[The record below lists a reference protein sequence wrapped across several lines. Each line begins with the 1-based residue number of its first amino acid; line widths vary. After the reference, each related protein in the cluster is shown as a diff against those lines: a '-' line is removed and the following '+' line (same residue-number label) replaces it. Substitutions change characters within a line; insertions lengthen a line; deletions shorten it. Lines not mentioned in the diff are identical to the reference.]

1 MKEKLSLENKTIS
14 FLYPDGAEKRGDA
27 TLPHEVAEA
36 LGLCRL
42 LSLGADRFV
51 PFFTKDPA
59 VIAYRQAALGD
70 LLENPALGD
79 TLREVLPLLRDI
91 TELRRLDRD
100 YNPSGDS
107 YLYSITEI
115 ELYIRCVDTLHR
127 GLSPLSG
134 SLRSAPFCLL
144 CERIE
149 ELSQSDYYKQLNRD
163 LSELASRIREVK
175 SITVGVNLDDALRPT
190 TAGVISINQSPF
202 KSGKVL
208 DKILRMSFK
217 NDALTCI
224 AELTP
229 LGKGEN
235 GNRKDALISA
245 LNGAMNEIFR
255 SSVRAWRT
263 IVGEYVLENTDFLLS
278 ILPEIEFLLHASE
291 LFTRLCEKGLPLSIA
306 EIAPIGEKAM
316 TLTGLYNPDVALR
329 IEGEVVYNDFSFDDN
344 GRFYILTGPN
354 RGGKSVITTAV
365 GLIQA
370 LFQLGLPVPC
380 KTARISPV
388 SAILT
393 HFPTEAEDTLDKGRL
408 GEECARLREIFD
420 EADGDSLILLDESLS
435 STGAYEA
442 AFLAEELL
450 SAFGAMGCRGVFSTH
465 LHELAAEA
473 AAISR
478 RSLAE
483 GGIAFDTLVAGI
495 EEGERSFL
503 IQRRKPDGRSYA
515 EDIAKRYGLSFEELK
530 NKK

>member
-1 MKEKLSLENKTIS
+1 MENKTIS
-14 FLYPDGAEKRGDA
+14 FLYPQGTERSEKVS
-27 TLPHEVAEA
+27 LPREVAEG

-42 LSLGADRFV
+42 LSLGADRIT
-51 PFFTKDPA
+51 PFFTKDPS
-59 VIAYRQAALGD
+59 VIAYRQASLSD
-70 LLENPALGD
+70 LSEHPTLAD
-79 TLREVLPLLRDI
+79 TLREILPLLRDI
-91 TELRRLDRD
+91 TELRQLDRD
-100 YNPSGDS
+100 YNPTGDS

-115 ELYIRCVDTLHR
+115 ELYIRCIDTLSEGLCPLR
-127 GLSPLSG
+127 GV
-134 SLRSAPFCLL
+134 LRSAPFRALG
-144 CERIE
+144 ERIE
-149 ELSQSDYYKQLNRD
+149 ELSKSEYYRRLNHD

-190 TAGVISINQSPF
+190 SAGVISINQAPF

-245 LNGAMNEIFR
+245 FNGAMGDVFR
-255 SSVRAWRT
+255 SSVRAWRA
-263 IVGEYVLENTDFLLS
+263 IVGEYVLENTDFLIS
-278 ILPEIEFLLHASE
+278 ILPEIEFLLHASD
-291 LFTRLCEKGLPLSIA
+291 LLKRLNEKELPLSVA
-306 EIAPIGEKAM
+306 EIAPIEEKA
-316 TLTGLYNPDVALR
+316 LTAEGLYNPDVALR

-354 RGGKSVITTAV
+354 RGGKSVITTAI

-380 KTARISPV
+380 KAARISPV

-408 GEECARLREIFD
+408 GEECARLREIFHV
-420 EADGDSLILLDESLS
+420 ADGDSLILLDESLS

-442 AFLAEELL
+442 SFLAAELL
-450 SAFGAMGCRGVFSTH
+450 TAFGAMGCRGLFSTH

-473 AAISR
+473 PAISA
-478 RSLAE
+478 RSLQA

-495 EEGERSFL
+495 EEGERSF
-503 IQRRKPDGRSYA
+503 IISRRKPDGRSYA
-515 EDIAKRYGLSFEELK
+515 EDIAKRYGLSFDELT
-530 NKK
+530 KK